1 MHNVPTLLTKGI
13 HRLVE
18 QYGGDIHPV
27 RLKPAESSNARSTT
41 AAASETPNDRSSNPD
56 PARHARRIGSRK
68 VAKTSPDPAA
78 SQAITCADIVATSVI
93 GSPSAKRSKSMKT
106 ARPGETTT

>member
-27 RLKPAESSNARSTT
+27 RLKPAESKQRSI
-41 AAASETPNDRSSNPD
+41 DD
-56 PARHARRIGSRK
+56 CRR
-68 VAKTSPDPAA
+68 
-78 SQAITCADIVATSVI
+78 
-93 GSPSAKRSKSMKT
+93 KRNT
-106 ARPGETTT
+106 E